1 MISHIAPTDMLVGR
15 YNNSNSFSCFR
26 GAMRLL
32 LIALYKYPY
41 LLTYLDFY
49 TVLLSSFIQSAN
61 LAEDCANTS
70 SVHIALCK
78 KMH

>member
-1 MISHIAPTDMLVGR
+1 MISHIAPTDLLVGR

-41 LLTYLDFY
+41 LLTYLLTYLFGFLY
-49 TVLLSSFIQSAN
+49 SSTVLIHSECKFSRR
-61 LAEDCANTS
+61 
-70 SVHIALCK
+70 LCK
-78 KMH
+78 HFECA